1 MKQYICLKNVVQGH
15 IQQFQSNVF
24 MNKSHLNR
32 NTESLFVGKITL
44 LLCVSKKRQDL
55 KGEYTEY
62 SLNTITLFNHEQSCF

>member
-15 IQQFQSNVF
+15 VQQFQSNVF

-44 LLCVSKKRQDL
+44 LLCVSKKGR
-55 KGEYTEY
+55 
-62 SLNTITLFNHEQSCF
+62 I